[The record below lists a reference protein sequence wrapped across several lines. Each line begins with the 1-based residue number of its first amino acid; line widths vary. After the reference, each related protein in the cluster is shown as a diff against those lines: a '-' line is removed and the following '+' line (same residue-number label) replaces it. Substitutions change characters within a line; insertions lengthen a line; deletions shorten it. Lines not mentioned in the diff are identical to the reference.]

1 MDERHAGQRF
11 PAWLPKVLVSTTAG
25 LLTVAAVLSVAT
37 YKLATRPVELQD
49 LSATQRQQLLEQA
62 NKIAPPIYQPF
73 PLAGPMLFY
82 HMTPY
87 TRYENVFRATF
98 TTNDVGFRTVPT
110 SPKPDGVKRIVI
122 VGDSW
127 TFGQGVEADETF
139 TSQLE
144 KLLTRDGGKWQVYN
158 LGMPGWNTT
167 NQLAALRTLF
177 SRVKPDVV
185 VFCPTSNDIDDS
197 YDVWNGRLL
206 PRGFASTVAFRRSYA
221 YESRWIQVFQD
232 LQHEVDSL
240 KGRGIPS
247 LIYFLAEW
255 HGLAPY
261 YARLASWH
269 APYTV
274 VPAEY
279 IQSQYRLSSEVDPG
293 QHATPKGHRLI
304 AAYLHNALLEQRIV
318 TGVEALAIGKRV
330 VFPGQ
335 AFDPAVVEAEFKHWA
350 EVAQRPEPTSST
362 EDFIG
367 RHAMFSVAAPANAR
381 NVAVQLTLIDDSG
394 LYPLTVEV
402 RLESSER
409 ISSTRV
415 FDRFLRQG
423 QTIGVTKPRSL
434 DRYPIIEVHVTAD
447 RVVVPRDLT
456 PVSMHR
462 PSVEVR

>member
-1 MDERHAGQRF
+1 MRQRF
-11 PAWLPKVLVSTTAG
+11 PAWLPKVLLSATAA
-25 LLTVAAVLSVAT
+25 LLTATAALSVVT
-37 YKLATRPVELQD
+37 YKLATRPVQLED
-49 LSATQRQQLLEQA
+49 LSAAQRRQLLEQA
-62 NKIAPPIYQPF
+62 NKIAPPIYQPL

-82 HMTPY
+82 HMTPN
-87 TRYENVFRATF
+87 TRYVNVFHATF
-98 TTNDVGFRTVPT
+98 TTNDVGFRAVPT
-110 SPKPDGVKRIVI
+110 SPKPDGVKRIVV

-144 KLLTRDGGKWQVYN
+144 KLLTRKGGKWQVYN
-158 LGMPGWNTT
+158 LGMPGWNTA

-197 YDVWNGRLL
+197 YEVWNGRLL
-206 PRGFASTVAFRRSYA
+206 PRGFASTAGFRRSYG
-221 YESRWIQVFQD
+221 YESRWIQVFRD
-232 LQHEVDSL
+232 LQREVDSL

-261 YARLASWH
+261 YARLASLH
-269 APYTV
+269 VPYTV
-274 VPAEY
+274 VPTEY
-279 IQSQYRLSSEVDPG
+279 LRRQYRLSSELDPG
-293 QHATPKGHRLI
+293 QHATPEGHRLI

-318 TGVEALAIGKRV
+318 TSVDALSIGNRV

-335 AFDPAVVEAEFKHWA
+335 AFDPVAVEAEFKHWA
-350 EVAQRPEPTSST
+350 EVAQRPESTSST

-367 RHAMFSVAAPANAR
+367 REAMFSVAAPASAR
-381 NVAVQLTLIDDSG
+381 IVTVQLKLIDDPG

-402 RLESSER
+402 RLESRER
-409 ISSTRV
+409 IASTRL
-415 FDRFLRQG
+415 FDRFLPQG
-423 QTIGVTKPRSL
+423 QTIEVTKPRSL

-447 RVVVPRDLT
+447 HVVVPRDLT

>member
-1 MDERHAGQRF
+1 M
-11 PAWLPKVLVSTTAG
+11 STTAG
-25 LLTVAAVLSVAT
+25 LLTVAAVLSITT

-49 LSATQRQQLLEQA
+49 LSAAQRQQLLEQA
-62 NKIAPPIYQPF
+62 NTISPPIYQPF
-73 PLAGPMLFY
+73 PLVGPMLFY
-82 HMTPY
+82 HMTPS
-87 TRYENVFRATF
+87 TRYVNVFRATF
-98 TTNDVGFRTVPT
+98 TTNDVGFHAVPS
-110 SPKPDGVKRIVI
+110 SPKPDGVKRIVV

-144 KLLTRDGGKWQVYN
+144 KLLTRNGGKWQVYN
-158 LGMPGWNTT
+158 LGMPGWNTM

-206 PRGFASTVAFRRSYA
+206 PRGFESAVGFRHSYA
-221 YESRWIQVFQD
+221 HESRWIQVFQD
-232 LQHEVDSL
+232 LQREVDAL
-240 KGRGIPS
+240 QGRGIPS

-255 HGLAPY
+255 RRLAPY
-261 YARLASWH
+261 YARSAGLR

-274 VPAEY
+274 IPAEY
-279 IQSQYRLSSEVDPG
+279 LQSQYRLSSVIDPG
-293 QHATPKGHRLI
+293 QHATPKGHQSI
-304 AAYLHNALLEQRIV
+304 AAYLHNALLDQRIV

-335 AFDPAVVEAEFKHWA
+335 AFDLAVVEEEFKHWA
-350 EVAQRPEPTSST
+350 EVAQRSEPMSST
-362 EDFIG
+362 KDLIG
-367 RHAMFSVAAPANAR
+367 RHAMLSVAAPANAR
-381 NVAVQLTLIDDSG
+381 IVTVQLQLIDDPG
-394 LYPLTVEV
+394 LYPQTVEV
-402 RLESSER
+402 RLESRER

-415 FDRFLRQG
+415 FDRFLPQR
-423 QTIGVTKPRSL
+423 QTIEVTKPQSL

-447 RVVVPRDLT
+447 RVVVPGDFT

>member
-381 NVAVQLTLIDDSG
+381 NVAVQLTLIDDPG

>member
-1 MDERHAGQRF
+1 MGQRF

-98 TTNDVGFRTVPT
+98 TTNDVGFRAAPT

-127 TFGQGVEADETF
+127 TFGLGVEADETF

-206 PRGFASTVAFRRSYA
+206 PRGFASTTTFRRSYA

-232 LQHEVDSL
+232 LQREVDSL

-255 HGLAPY
+255 HDLAPY
-261 YARLASWH
+261 YARLASLH

-279 IQSQYRLSSEVDPG
+279 IHSQYRLSSEVDAG

-381 NVAVQLTLIDDSG
+381 NVAVQLTFIDDPG

-415 FDRFLRQG
+415 FDRFLPQG
-423 QTIGVTKPRSL
+423 QTIGVTKPQSL